1 MVGASVAKKKS
12 IFLVFAGPPK
22 PSIKPETITTP
33 KAATSES
40 KNAKSAAR
48 DWSRDD
54 VQTWLKDNELAELCQ
69 TFKKVNGRYLKKLY
83 DRHCKDED
91 KFEEELKS
99 DYKLE
104 NSKIYTQFIVALE
117 DAFEE

>member
-1 MVGASVAKKKS
+1 MQGHRSLWK
-12 IFLVFAGPPK
+12 
-22 PSIKPETITTP
+22 KPETITTP

-40 KNAKSAAR
+40 KNTKSAAR

-54 VQTWLKDNELAELCQ
+54 VQTWLKDNELTELCQ

-83 DRHCKDED
+83 DRHRKDED

-104 NSKIYTQFIVALE
+104 NSKIYTEFIVALE

>member
-1 MVGASVAKKKS
+1 MFTFIEPSKS
-12 IFLVFAGPPK
+12 SEKTETK
-22 PSIKPETITTP
+22 PAP
-33 KAATSES
+33 KAAG
-40 KNAKSAAR
+40 KGKDVKSSAR

-54 VQTWLKDNELAELCQ
+54 VQTWLKDNELTELCE
-69 TFKKVNGRYLKKLY
+69 TFKKFNGKHLKKLY
-83 DRHCKDED
+83 DRYNKDED

-104 NSKIYTQFIVALE
+104 NSKICTEFIVALE